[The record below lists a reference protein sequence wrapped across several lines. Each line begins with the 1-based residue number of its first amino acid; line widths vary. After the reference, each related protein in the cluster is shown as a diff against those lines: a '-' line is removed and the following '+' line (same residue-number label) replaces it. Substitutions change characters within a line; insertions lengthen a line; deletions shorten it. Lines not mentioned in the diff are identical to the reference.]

1 MWHHVQQGDPREG
14 LVNLTR
20 LNLSDN
26 SLDLSYNYIG
36 AEGAQALKGLVNLTS
51 LDLSYNY
58 IGAEGAQA
66 LKGLVNLTSLDLAD
80 NAIGDEGRRRS
91 RALST
96 SPAST

>member
-51 LDLSYNY
+51 LDLD
-58 IGAEGAQA
+58 GCR
-66 LKGLVNLTSLDLAD
+66 LA
-80 NAIGDEGRRRS
+80 AKRRS
-91 RALST
+91 SLGG
-96 SPAST
+96 

>member
-51 LDLSYNY
+51 LDL
-58 IGAEGAQA
+58 
-66 LKGLVNLTSLDLAD
+66 AD